1 MFTVDKQDK
10 FIELR
15 AQGWSFAHIASELH
29 LSKRTLVDWSRE
41 FAKDI
46 QSLRAAGLDL
56 LHEKVTASREEALD
70 RLLRLQK
77 DVEDELANRR
87 LSGITMD
94 TLFHI
99 ASDLRKE
106 IRQALAEQNTPE
118 QTSPSVADAA
128 IPGDKQQG

>member
-29 LSKRTLVDWSRE
+29 LSKRTVVDWSRE

-56 LHEKVTASREEALD
+56 SRVRVKNTREEYLK
-70 RLLRLQK
+70 RFIRLQK
-77 DVEDELANRR
+77 DAKVKLASYPT
-87 LSGITMD
+87 LSVTMD
-94 TLFHI
+94 NIFRLTSKLCE
-99 ASDLRKE
+99 E
-106 IRQALAEQNTPE
+106 IKQALEERNALKQVPSPLADPAVPGEEQKP
-118 QTSPSVADAA
+118 
-128 IPGDKQQG
+128 